1 MVGDNIRNLR
11 LRYNLTQQD
20 LAKIAGVTNKAIS
33 SWEHNRTEPRMGA
46 IQKIADHFG
55 IKKSDILEPPEL
67 EIIETEEA
75 KLMAGYHNLSD
86 EGKQLIMRMIEQ
98 LNFKRTATSS
108 GLSM

>member
-75 KLMAGYHNLSD
+75 KLIADYHGLNS
-86 EGKQLIMRMIEQ
+86 EGKNILW
-98 LNFKRTATSS
+98 
-108 GLSM
+108 GLLKSLSNTYPASNSVAL